1 MEDLLK
7 KASGP
12 KYILYLTEEQYTS
25 MFGDTCHCK
34 AEDSRLDIGLEP
46 GDVEIRVRSLE
57 AKTSL

>member
-7 KASGP
+7 KTSGP
-12 KYILYLTEEQYTS
+12 KYILCLTEEQYTS

-34 AEDSRLDIGLEP
+34 AEDSRLDIGLEA
-46 GDVEIRVRSLE
+46 GDVQIRVRSLE